1 MNIRG
6 IGFTNTIIG
15 RFIKARREESTK
27 NTPGKLCWSF
37 KVEQYI
43 SQKTVFV
50 SNPILGKI
58 KLIVKPIIRGP
69 TNVRK
74 AIVSDIFRTFK
85 YPVI

>member
-27 NTPGKLCWSF
+27 NTPRKLCWSF

-43 SQKTVFV
+43 SQKTVSV
-50 SNPILGKI
+50 SNPNFEKI
-58 KLIVKPIIRGP
+58 RLIVKPIMNHRE
-69 TNVRK
+69 NNK
-74 AIVSDIFRTFK
+74 DS
-85 YPVI
+85 

>member
-37 KVEQYI
+37 RVEQYI
-43 SQKTVFV
+43 SQKTVSV

-58 KLIVKPIIRGP
+58 KLIVKPIMNHRE
-69 TNVRK
+69 NK
-74 AIVSDIFRTFK
+74 DS
-85 YPVI
+85 